1 MRRFRRLIALAVAAA
16 LTPMSLLAQEAA
28 TVTGRVTNQ
37 QGQPESAV
45 LVRIE
50 SLNVGTTTGPDGT
63 YRLVVPGAR
72 VPSGAVQIAASR
84 QGLATQSASVALRPG
99 AAVTQNFTMT
109 PAAILLEGVVV
120 SALGIERERSQLG
133 TAQQQISTE
142 ELNVTRPQ
150 SVVNQ
155 MQGKVS
161 GVQIAGGI
169 QGGSNYVVIRGGSS
183 ITGNNSPLFIVDGI
197 PVSNRSRATT
207 TGSYVGGGSANVN
220 LLGNGYDYGNAISDL
235 NPEDI
240 ATLTVLKGPNAAAI
254 YGSRAANGA
263 IVITTKR
270 GAAAAATGRIQTE
283 LTTTISRERPSH
295 LPDFQNQ
302 YGQGSAGAYAITAD
316 QSWGP
321 RLDAGLLICQFD
333 SPRDANGVCQP
344 TPWVSQP
351 NNVSDFFDTG
361 TSIATTLAASGGTE
375 RANARLS
382 LGYDNVAGYVPNNS
396 FTKYSALLN
405 AGVQVTSR
413 LNATASAQYFRNE
426 GLNRPG
432 TGYNGSI
439 MQQFFWFG
447 RQVNINNLRDYQRG
461 GAANGGPVT
470 REYNWNYNY
479 HNNPF
484 WIQYENQIEDR
495 RDRFVLSGTASYE
508 LAEGVN
514 ATLRS
519 GSDIFSFNAQQQY
532 PRGRLGAAFTDQNF
546 NGGFVLIDDYSN
558 EHNSELLLTANRD
571 LNSSIAINAL
581 AGAGIRREYLTVR
594 TAQTTGILV
603 PGLYNLSN
611 AAITPTLAQFLNE
624 RHVNSAFGSLSATY
638 NNWLTVEGTARND
651 WSSTLPRGANSYFY
665 PSLSTSLVL
674 TEALPGLRS
683 NALSFVKLRGSI
695 AQVGS
700 DAAPY
705 QLQTVY
711 LGNPT
716 QFNGQSQFSLSNVLA
731 NQQLKPEITTSTEGG
746 VELEFFHGRAI
757 LDATVYHKSTRD
769 QVMQVSIAPTSGFT
783 AQSINAGRL
792 DNKGFEALL
801 SVTPVDLANGFRWN
815 TTFNFAR
822 NRSEVVEL
830 YPGVDAIVLGQG
842 LWAEARI
849 ESRPGRPAQGIYAN
863 LFARDSATGKLL
875 TSGGMPFTDNANP
888 HQYVGTVQPD
898 WTGGWNNELTFRN
911 MSFGFLFDIK
921 QGGKVVSYT
930 NKIGNYSGVLASSLL
945 GRETDYESPG
955 ILVDGIDVVTGAQNT
970 IRVSP
975 EDYFQ
980 AGSWFYTVEPYI
992 YDASYVKLREVRLG
1006 FDLPQRWTGRL
1017 NTQNINIALT
1027 GRNLLTW
1034 TDVPNVDP
1042 EFAYS
1047 SGNVQGLEYAIPA
1060 TPRSIGV
1067 SVRIRP

>member
-1 MRRFRRLIALAVAAA
+1 MRRFRRLIAFVVGAA
-16 LTPMSLLAQEAA
+16 LAPLALAAQESA
-28 TVTGRVTNQ
+28 TISGRVTNQ
-37 QGQPESAV
+37 QGQPEAAV

-50 SLNVGTTTGPDGT
+50 SLNVGSTTGADGT

-72 VPSGAVQIAASR
+72 IGTGAVQITATR
-84 QGLATQSASVALRPG
+84 QGLATQSASIVLQPG
-99 AAVTQNFTMT
+99 AALTQNFTLA
-109 PAAILLEGVVV
+109 PSAILLEGLVVT
-120 SALGIERERSQLG
+120 ALGIERERSQLG

-142 ELNVTRPQ
+142 DLNVTRPQ
-150 SVVNQ
+150 SIVNQ

-161 GVQIAGGI
+161 GVQITGGI
-169 QGGSNYVVIRGGSS
+169 QGGSNHIVIRGGSS
-183 ITGNNSPLFIVDGI
+183 LTGNNAPLFIVDGI

-207 TGSYVGGGSANVN
+207 TGSYVGGGAANVN

-240 ATLTVLKGPNAAAI
+240 ASVTVLKGPNAAAI
-254 YGSRAANGA
+254 YGSRASNGA

-270 GAAAAATGRIQTE
+270 GASAAATGRIQTE
-283 LTTTISRERPSH
+283 FTTTMSRERPSH
-295 LPDFQNQ
+295 LPDFQNR
-302 YGQGSAGAYAITAD
+302 YGQGSAGQYAITAD

-321 RLDAGLLICQFD
+321 RLDGRLICQFD
-333 SPRDANGVCQP
+333 SPRDAAGACQP
-344 TPWVSQP
+344 TPWVANP

-361 TSIATTLAASGGTE
+361 TSIATTLAFAGGTE

-382 LGYDNVAGYVPNNS
+382 LGYDRVEGYVPNNS
-396 FTKYSALLN
+396 FAKYSALLN

-413 LNATASAQYFRNE
+413 LNASASAQYFRNE
-426 GLNRPG
+426 GQNRPG

-447 RQVNINNLRDYQRG
+447 RQVNIDNLRDYQRG
-461 GAANGGPVT
+461 ATANGGPVG
-470 REYNWNYNY
+470 REFNWNYNY

-484 WIQYENQIEDR
+484 WIQYENAIEDR
-495 RDRFVLSGTASYE
+495 RDRMVLSGTASYE
-508 LAEGVN
+508 LADGVN

-519 GSDIFSFNAQQQY
+519 GSDIFSFSAQQKY

-546 NGGFVLIDDYSN
+546 AGGFVLIDDYSN
-558 EHNSELLLTANRD
+558 EHNSELLLTANRAVHS
-571 LNSSIAINAL
+571 NVTVNAL
-581 AGAGIRREYLTVR
+581 AGAGLRREFLTVR

-611 AAITPTLAQFLNE
+611 AAITPTLGQLQNE
-624 RHVNSAFGSLSATY
+624 RHVNSTFGSLAATY
-638 NNWLTVEGTARND
+638 ANWLTIEGTARND

-665 PSLSTSLVL
+665 PSLSTSMVL
-674 TEALPGLRS
+674 TEALPGMR
-683 NALSFVKLRGSI
+683 NDVLSFVKLRGSV

-716 QFNGQSQFSLSNVLA
+716 QFRGQSQFTLSNVLA
-731 NQQLKPEITTSTEGG
+731 NQELRPEITTSTEGG
-746 VELEFFHGRAI
+746 IELEFFHGRAI
-757 LDATVYHKSTRD
+757 LDATLYHKSTRD
-769 QVMQVSIAPTSGFT
+769 QVMNVQIAPTSGFT

-801 SVTPVDLANGFRWN
+801 AVTPVELANGFRWN
-815 TTFNFAR
+815 SSFNYAR

-842 LWAEARI
+842 LWGEARI

-875 TSGGMPFTDNANP
+875 TSNGMPFTDTNNP

-898 WTGGWNNELTFRN
+898 WTGGWNNELSFRN
-911 MSFGFLFDIK
+911 VSFGFLFDIK
-921 QGGKVVSYT
+921 QGGRIVSYT

-945 GRETDYESPG
+945 GREADFADPG
-955 ILVDGIDVVTGAQNT
+955 VLVDGIDVVTGQPNT
-970 IRVSP
+970 TRVSP
-975 EDYFQ
+975 EAYFQ

-992 YDASYVKLREVRLG
+992 YDASYVKLREMRLG
-1006 FDLPQRWTGRL
+1006 FDVPQRFTSRL
-1017 NTQNINIALT
+1017 NAQSINIALT
-1027 GRNLLTW
+1027 GRNLITW

-1060 TPRSIGV
+1060 TPRSIGL